1 MNGYTAIFTKL
12 TNARGWVKNAHKP
25 MFIFAMPDGRY
36 LVADARAA
44 SKLFADGHEDIR

>member
-12 TNARGWVKNAHKP
+12 TSARGWVKHAHKP

-44 SKLFADGHEDIR
+44 ASLFADGHEDIR